1 LNFPDYYRGLFF
13 TFGQNHKMTFR
24 FPEKEIHPV
33 KTLLSTPKKIVITT
47 HHRPDGDAMGS
58 SLALYNY
65 LLLKGHDLSLITPSD
80 YPEFLHWLPG
90 NSKVINY
97 EDQPQM
103 SRNLLEAADV
113 IFCLDFNDLKRTEKM
128 ETALRESNAIRILID
143 HHLYPEQ
150 DFTHLFSYSSASS
163 TCELV
168 YQFIEAMGDLNLVDK
183 SIAECIY
190 CGIMTDTNSFR
201 YSSMHAATH
210 RIIAFLMEAGA
221 ENHRIHER
229 IYDSNTENRL
239 RLLGYSLKEKLVI
252 MNKYKTAY
260 ISLSEAELKMFNFR
274 PGDTEGLVNY
284 ALSIEGIVLAAFF
297 SEKDGLIKISFR
309 SKGDFSVQELS
320 SVHFKGGG
328 HRNASGGIMESTLQ
342 EALDRFLSLLPMY
355 EKQLNRQ
362 DEQ

>member
-1 LNFPDYYRGLFF
+1 
-13 TFGQNHKMTFR
+13 MTFR
-24 FPEKEIHPV
+24 FPEAAIHPV
-33 KTLLSTPKKIVITT
+33 RVLLSAPKKVVITT

-58 SLALYNY
+58 ALAMYNY
-65 LLLKGHDLSLITPSD
+65 LHLKGHDLKLISPSD

-90 NSKVINY
+90 NPDVINY
-97 EDQPQM
+97 EEHPER
-103 SRNLLEAADV
+103 SKTFVEEADV
-113 IFCLDFNDLKRTEKM
+113 IFCLDFNDLKRIDRM
-128 ETALRESNAIRILID
+128 EEVIRKSKAIRILID

-150 DFTHLFSYSSASS
+150 DFAHLFSYPSASS
-163 TCELV
+163 TCELI
-168 YQFIEAMGDLNLVDK
+168 YQFIQAMGDLELIDK

-201 YSSMHAATH
+201 YSSMSAETH

-229 IYDSNTENRL
+229 VYDSNTENRL
-239 RLLGYSLKEKLVI
+239 RLVGYSLKEKLVI
-252 MNKYKTAY
+252 INKYRTAY

-320 SVHFKGGG
+320 SVHFSGGG
-328 HRNASGGIMESTLQ
+328 HRNASGGTMKSSI
-342 EALDRFLSLLPMY
+342 EAAVEKFLSLLPMY
-355 EKQLNRQ
+355 EKQLNRR
-362 DEQ
+362 DE